1 MTPVTPTE
9 LFVDAGQSAVKIRAV
24 SGQEVTTMSLSRVDT
39 SRPIAPQ
46 IILAATQFSAKTGV
60 HPWRL
65 TVSSTAL
72 SAADQTAHDI
82 LTGVKDIGVVTVL
95 LAHDSIGGYLS
106 AVGGDYGAVAAVGTG
121 VVTLGVG
128 PSGFARVD
136 GWGNMIGDAGS
147 GYWVGRW
154 ALEMVMRAHDGR
166 GPATELTPVI
176 ATQFPRIEDAYLDLQ
191 TDPDRIFRVASF
203 AKPTIELFPT
213 DMVARDIVHRAVDEL
228 VVSVSAALTRAGFSP
243 SEHPV
248 ISWTG
253 SVALNPIVSKLLHD
267 KLADSWPTARFSPA
281 QGDPIDG
288 VQQMAVL
295 DPSHPLAAHIVSV
308 GVG

>member
-1 MTPVTPTE
+1 VTQTE
-9 LFVDAGQSAVKIRAV
+9 LFLDAGQSAVKIRAV
-24 SGQEVTTMSLSRVDT
+24 SGGEVTTLSLSRVDT
-39 SRPIAPQ
+39 SRAIAPQ
-46 IILAATQFSAKTGV
+46 IVFAATQFSEQTGL

-82 LTGVKDIGVVTVL
+82 LSGVRDIGVTTVL

-128 PSGFARVD
+128 PNGFARVD
-136 GWGNMIGDAGS
+136 GWGNIIGDAGS
-147 GYWVGRW
+147 GYWIGRW

-166 GPATELTPVI
+166 GPRTELSEVV
-176 ATQFPRIEDAYLDLQ
+176 ASYFPRIEDAYLDLQ

-203 AKPTIELFPT
+203 AKPTIELAPE
-213 DMVARDIVHRAVDEL
+213 DDVAREIVQRAVDEL
-228 VVSVSAALTRAGFSP
+228 VVSVTAALTRSGFGHSDD
-243 SEHPV
+243 PV

-253 SVALNPIVSKLLHD
+253 SVALNPIVSTLLQET
-267 KLADSWPTARFSPA
+267 LAMSWPSARFRPA
-281 QGDPIDG
+281 LGDPIDG
-288 VQQMAVL
+288 VQQMASL

-308 GVG
+308 GSE